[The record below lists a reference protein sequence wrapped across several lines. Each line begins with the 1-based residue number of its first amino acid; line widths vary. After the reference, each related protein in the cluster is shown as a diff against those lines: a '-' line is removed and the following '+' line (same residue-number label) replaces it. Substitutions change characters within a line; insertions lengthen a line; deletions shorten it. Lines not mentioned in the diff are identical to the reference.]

1 MTTVIILSIVG
12 AIISAVIGTLWYSNK
27 TPMGKLHMRYLG
39 FDKLSPDEQK
49 RKIEEAKPTMKKV
62 YSAQMLLSFIT
73 SLWVVFVV
81 IMSMRNGVTVV
92 AAYIFVLA
100 SWLCFVVPTIGTALL
115 WGNCDPKIVWKKF
128 FYDISYNLVNL
139 LVIAVVASWFA

>member
-1 MTTVIILSIVG
+1 MTTVFILSIIG

-27 TPMGKLHMRYLG
+27 TPMGRTHMQFLG
-39 FDKLSPDEQK
+39 FDKLSPEEQK
-49 RKIEEAKPTMKKV
+49 RKIEEAKPMMKKV

-81 IMSMRNGVTVV
+81 IMSMRNGVTATV
-92 AAYIFVLA
+92 AYVFVLA

-115 WGNCDPKIVWKKF
+115 WGNCDSKIVWKKF
-128 FYDISYNLVNL
+128 FCDISYNFVNL
-139 LVIAVVASWFA
+139 LVIAILASLFA